1 MGNQKSS
8 EDIERTMTFL
18 EDVTRILVKVGGMNW
33 ITIFDRERHEINP
46 GAVKYLR
53 NSVTLM

>member
-8 EDIERTMTFL
+8 EEIETSMTFL
-18 EDVTRILVKVGGMNW
+18 EDVTRILVKVGVMSW

-46 GAVKYLR
+46 GAVKYFR
-53 NSVTLM
+53 DSKTLM